1 MVWMLRFPC
10 IMRNCDLIRVTCG
23 ADDHYGHDDKK
34 KSCTCTC
41 TCILDL
47 ELPSMMYRIC
57 IVHIVHPD
65 LSDPGFLMVCC
76 YMFHTYMSGSN
87 PLAYSLS
94 SNPLA

>member
-57 IVHIVHPD
+57 STHCPSRSQRSRI
-65 LSDPGFLMVCC
+65 
-76 YMFHTYMSGSN
+76 SN
-87 PLAYSLS
+87 GVLLHVSYIYVRLEPSSL
-94 SNPLA
+94 